1 MNKLKYLIES
11 FIIFFLFL
19 LFRLLGYR
27 LASDFGSYLGKS
39 FGPLFRSKKT
49 IYSNIKKAF
58 PNYTENQI
66 KEVVKNMWSNYGRIF
81 AEYIFISHFRN
92 KNLSKNIEI
101 EGIKVIEKI
110 KEKKENVIFV
120 SGHFNNF
127 ELMAMEIERS
137 GINLAAIYRPLN
149 NIFINKFMEKIR
161 EKYICKHQLKKGVS
175 GVRNSLK
182 LFKKGYSIAL
192 MLDQRVSEGIRANF
206 FNEPALTTTI
216 PAQFVKKFQCKI
228 VPIYIERYN
237 KFYFKLKI
245 KEAILFNENES
256 EESITLKLNKII
268 EEMIISNPDQWIWSH
283 NRWK

>member
-19 LFRLLGYR
+19 LFKILRYR
-27 LASDFGSYLGKS
+27 LASNFGSYLGKS

-149 NIFINKFMEKIR
+149 NIFINKFMENIR
-161 EKYICKHQLKKGVS
+161 KKYICKHQLKKGVS
-175 GVRNSLK
+175 GVRESLK

-192 MLDQRVSEGIRANF
+192 MLDQRVSEGIRVNF

-216 PAQFVKKFQCKI
+216 PAQFVKKFKCKI

-245 KEAILFNENES
+245 KETILFNENEG
-256 EESITLKLNKII
+256 EENITLKLNKII
-268 EEMIISNPDQWIWSH
+268 EEMIISNPAQWIWSH

>member
-19 LFRLLGYR
+19 LFKILRYR
-27 LASDFGSYLGKS
+27 LASNFGSYLGKS

-149 NIFINKFMEKIR
+149 NIFINKFMENIR
-161 EKYICKHQLKKGVS
+161 KKYICKHQLKKGVS
-175 GVRNSLK
+175 GVRESLK

-192 MLDQRVSEGIRANF
+192 MLDQRVSEGIRVNF

-216 PAQFVKKFQCKI
+216 PAQFVKKFKCKI

-245 KEAILFNENES
+245 KEPILFNENEG
-256 EESITLKLNKII
+256 EENITLKLNKII
-268 EEMIISNPDQWIWSH
+268 EEMIISNPAQWIWSH

>member
-19 LFRLLGYR
+19 LFKILRYR
-27 LASDFGSYLGKS
+27 LASNFGSYLGKS

-58 PNYTENQI
+58 PNYTENQV
-66 KEVVKNMWSNYGRIF
+66 KEVIKNMWSNYGRIF

-149 NIFINKFMEKIR
+149 NIFINKFMENIR
-161 EKYICKHQLKKGVS
+161 KKYICKHQLKKGVS
-175 GVRNSLK
+175 GVRESLK

-192 MLDQRVSEGIRANF
+192 MLDQRVSEGIRVNF

-216 PAQFVKKFQCKI
+216 PAQFVKKFKCKI

-245 KEAILFNENES
+245 KEPILFNENEG
-256 EESITLKLNKII
+256 EENITLKLNKII
-268 EEMIISNPDQWIWSH
+268 EEMIISNPAQWIWSH

>member
-19 LFRLLGYR
+19 LFKILRYR
-27 LASDFGSYLGKS
+27 LASNFGSYLGKS

>member
-19 LFRLLGYR
+19 LFKLLRYR

-149 NIFINKFMEKIR
+149 NIFINKFMENIR
-161 EKYICKHQLKKGVS
+161 KKYICKHQLKKGVS
-175 GVRNSLK
+175 GVRESLK

-192 MLDQRVSEGIRANF
+192 MLDQRVSEGIRVNF

-216 PAQFVKKFQCKI
+216 PAQFVKKFKCKI

-245 KEAILFNENES
+245 KEPILFNENEG
-256 EESITLKLNKII
+256 EENITLKLNKII
-268 EEMIISNPDQWIWSH
+268 EEMIISNPAQWIWSH

>member
-11 FIIFFLFL
+11 FVIFFLFL
-19 LFRLLGYR
+19 LFKILRYR
-27 LASDFGSYLGKS
+27 LASNFGSYLGKS

-66 KEVVKNMWSNYGRIF
+66 KEVIKNMWSNYGRIF

-149 NIFINKFMEKIR
+149 NIFINKFMENIR
-161 EKYICKHQLKKGVS
+161 KKYICKHQLKKGVS
-175 GVRNSLK
+175 GVRESLK

-192 MLDQRVSEGIRANF
+192 MLDQRVSEGIRVNF

-216 PAQFVKKFQCKI
+216 PAQFVKKFKCKI

-245 KEAILFNENES
+245 KEPILFNENEG
-256 EESITLKLNKII
+256 EENITLKLNKII
-268 EEMIISNPDQWIWSH
+268 EEMIISNPAQWIWSH

>member
-19 LFRLLGYR
+19 LFKILRYR
-27 LASDFGSYLGKS
+27 LASNFGSYLGKS

-101 EGIKVIEKI
+101 EGIKVIEEI

-149 NIFINKFMEKIR
+149 NIFINKFMENIR
-161 EKYICKHQLKKGVS
+161 KKYICKHQLKKGVS
-175 GVRNSLK
+175 GVRESLK

-192 MLDQRVSEGIRANF
+192 MLDQRVSEGIRVNF

-216 PAQFVKKFQCKI
+216 PAQFVKKFKCKI

-245 KEAILFNENES
+245 KEPILFNENES

-268 EEMIISNPDQWIWSH
+268 EEMIISNPAQWIWSH

>member
-19 LFRLLGYR
+19 LFKILRYR
-27 LASDFGSYLGKS
+27 LASNFGSYLGKS

-66 KEVVKNMWSNYGRIF
+66 KEVIKNMWSNYGRIF

-149 NIFINKFMEKIR
+149 NIFINKFMENIR
-161 EKYICKHQLKKGVS
+161 KKYICKHQLKKGVS
-175 GVRNSLK
+175 GVRESLK

-192 MLDQRVSEGIRANF
+192 MLDQRVSEGIRVNF

-216 PAQFVKKFQCKI
+216 PAQFVKKFKCKI

-245 KEAILFNENES
+245 KKPILFNENEG
-256 EESITLKLNKII
+256 EENITLKLNKII
-268 EEMIISNPDQWIWSH
+268 EEMIISNPAQWIWSH